1 MTIKSCLFIIYIH
14 YIYNML
20 DYNKIGRLIED
31 KNITKTFIAKKL
43 GMTREGFSRSLKDH
57 NFKIST
63 LEIVSEILE
72 VSPAYFFKTEYP
84 TNDRTST
91 ITESNLIKIKNM
103 TNLIES
109 QKDVISL
116 LKEKVSYLE
125 KRLSEYEDNGKSKQA
140 V

>member
-1 MTIKSCLFIIYIH
+1 
-14 YIYNML
+14 ML
-20 DYNKIGRLIED
+20 YNKLKSLQTKENLTNDQVAKAVGKSRTWYADIFRLE
-31 KNITKTFIAKKL
+31 NIRVDDL
-43 GMTREGFSRSLKDH
+43 ESLAEYYD
-57 NFKIST
+57 
-63 LEIVSEILE
+63 VSIN
-72 VSPAYFFKTEYP
+72 YFFKNEYP
-84 TNDRTST
+84 TNDQAST
-91 ITESNLIKIKNM
+91 ITESNPIKIKNM

>member
-1 MTIKSCLFIIYIH
+1 
-14 YIYNML
+14 ML
-20 DYNKIGRLIED
+20 YNKLKSLQTKENLTNDQVAKAVGKSRTWYADIFRLE
-31 KNITKTFIAKKL
+31 NIRVDDL
-43 GMTREGFSRSLKDH
+43 ESLAEYYD
-57 NFKIST
+57 
-63 LEIVSEILE
+63 VSIN
-72 VSPAYFFKTEYP
+72 YFFKTEYP

-91 ITESNLIKIKNM
+91 ITESNPIKIKNM